1 MLKLQLPSLVAR
13 ASRPCLL
20 SLLHQVSAA
29 RMLLLTAAL
38 LTFTLSIAC
47 ESKPAPRPAAAFDPS
62 IRGGTNGLEVR
73 WWLTGDTNARVAAVL
88 APYAANPVPMTPAQT
103 ERWNLNGLRMVR
115 APLADLPALQSQL
128 PPIAAIQSTWLGW
141 AREWIEAMRGRRV
154 RPDRALLIDANPR
167 ELPAGS
173 LRFLA
178 RAWSAPSAS
187 GPVLRIELA
196 TQLLEQAKLD
206 IQSDPYA
213 SPVILPAEQEGEVFR
228 GLTLAAALEPGF
240 VYIITAEK
248 PGIVW
253 GEETDQP
260 EESPAAEPS
269 FGPEVAG
276 PLTLGQAM
284 LSATAAD
291 TGSAP
296 AKALVVLVPRV
307 PDLRK

>member
-1 MLKLQLPSLVAR
+1 ML
-13 ASRPCLL
+13 
-20 SLLHQVSAA
+20 
-29 RMLLLTAAL
+29 AL
-38 LTFTLSIAC
+38 AVTVAC
-47 ESKPAPRPAAAFDPS
+47 ESKPAPRSAANFDPS

-88 APYAANPVPMTPAQT
+88 APYISNPLPMTPAQA
-103 ERWNLNGLRMVR
+103 ERWNLNGFRMVR
-115 APLADLPALQSQL
+115 APLAHLPSLQSQL

-154 RPDRALLIDANPR
+154 RPDRALIIDANPR

-187 GPVLRIELA
+187 GPVLRVELA
-196 TQLLEQAKLD
+196 TQLLEQSKLD

-213 SPVILPAEQEGEVFR
+213 RPAILPAEQEGEVFR

-253 GEETDQP
+253 GEETDTP
-260 EESPAAEPS
+260 EERLTNDPS
-269 FGPEVAG
+269 FGPELPR

-296 AKALVVLVPRV
+296 AKALVVLVPRL
-307 PDLRK
+307 PTADTPSAPRQ